1 MRISDIKIP
10 AKIVGGLLAISLVAG
25 GSVIFGSTITHKV
38 SMRAQ
43 AVINGEETAANFLS
57 SAATRVFRSGDIAY
71 RGLSRTEAD
80 AIDEIYG
87 RLDGIVGEYR
97 ERMKKAKNAL
107 PSHAAEFDGFE
118 RRFDD
123 IAAAARAAGR
133 LAAAGRRDA
142 ALKSLEDS
150 FDKPLDALKTDLN
163 QAVINLAGEANHAAA
178 QAMKEAEADILLQE
192 IVVGSAILA
201 VFVAMV
207 WLALAGIS
215 RPLDR
220 LALRMKTLAEG
231 ELDETVAGADRGD
244 EVGIMARAVGVFRTN
259 AMEMRRLE
267 AEQAAAQAHAA
278 EEKRQAM
285 HDLADRFDHAVG
297 GIVSQVS
304 AAATELQ
311 ASASTLT
318 SASEET
324 TAQSMA
330 VASASEQASANVE
343 TVSAS
348 AEELAASVGE
358 IARQV
363 EASSKIASRAVGQ
376 AGETT
381 NEVNGLAITVEK
393 IGSIVGLINDI
404 AGQTNLLALNATI
417 EAARAGEAGRGFA
430 VVAAEVKGLA
440 EQTAKAT
447 AEIGAQISAVQAST
461 HQATGRIREIGA
473 TIQEMSQIAAMI
485 AGAVEQQS
493 AATKEIARNV
503 LQAAQ
508 GTQEV
513 SSNISGV
520 TRAAEES
527 SSASTQVLSAA
538 DDLSRQSALLRREV
552 DTFLANVRA
561 A

>member
-1 MRISDIKIP
+1 MRISDIGIPIKI
-10 AKIVGGLLAISLVAG
+10 ISGLLAISLVAG
-25 GSVIFGSTITHKV
+25 GSVVFGSMTTHRV
-38 SMRAQ
+38 SDRAQ
-43 AVINGEETAANFLS
+43 AVIDGEETAANYLS

-71 RGLSRTEAD
+71 RGLSRTD
-80 AIDEIYG
+80 PTQIRDLYG
-87 RLDGIVGEYR
+87 RLDGAVAEYR
-97 ERMKKAKNAL
+97 ERMEKAKQAM
-107 PSHAAEFDGFE
+107 PARSAEFDGYV
-118 RRFDD
+118 RRFDEV
-123 IAAAARAAGR
+123 
-133 LAAAGRRDA
+133 AAAGRAAGEMAAAGQRDA
-142 ALKSLEDS
+142 ALKALEAS

-163 QAVINLAGEANHAAA
+163 KAIVALAGEAGRAADLA
-178 QAMKEAEADILLQE
+178 RRDAEADIVLQE
-192 IVVGSAILA
+192 VVVGSSLLA
-201 VFVAMV
+201 VLGAMV

-220 LALRMKTLAEG
+220 LADRMKTLAEG
-231 ELDETVAGADRGD
+231 ELDAPIEGLDRGD
-244 EVGIMARAVGVFRTN
+244 EVGVMARAVGVFQTN
-259 AMEMRRLE
+259 AVEMRRLE
-267 AEQAAAQAHAA
+267 AEQAARDARAA

-285 HDLADRFDHAVG
+285 HDLANDFERAVG

-311 ASASTLT
+311 ASAATLT
-318 SASEET
+318 TAAEET
-324 TAQSMA
+324 SAQSMA

-363 EASSKIASRAVGQ
+363 EQSSKIATRAVGQ
-376 AGETT
+376 AEETT
-381 NEVNGLAITVEK
+381 HEVNGLAGAVEK

-447 AEIGAQISAVQAST
+447 AEIGAQIAAVQSST
-461 HQATGRIREIGA
+461 HQATNRIREIGT
-473 TIQEMSQIAAMI
+473 TIQEMSHIATMI
-485 AGAVEQQS
+485 AGAVEEQS

-503 LQAAQ
+503 LQASQ

-513 SSNISGV
+513 SSNIVGV

-538 DDLSRQSALLRREV
+538 DDLSRQSALLSREV
-552 DTFLANVRA
+552 DGFLANVRA